1 MPRWARIADG
11 WAVNLDGSD
20 AAAGVSFPRLELRS
34 GVGGWECACL
44 LPDGTAL
51 RVAARAGSRQE
62 AQRLLAARVRDL
74 LGREWT
80 AALDALEPGR

>member
-44 LPDGTAL
+44 LPDGTTL
-51 RVAARAGSRQE
+51 RVASKAGSRLE
-62 AQRLLAARVRDL
+62 AQHLLVERVREL
-74 LGREWT
+74 LGPEWA
-80 AALDALEPGR
+80 AALDALRSAH

>member
-20 AAAGVSFPRLELRS
+20 AAAGMSFPRLELRS
-34 GVGGWECACL
+34 SAGGWECACL

-62 AQRLLAARVRDL
+62 AQRLLAARAPGWASRGST
-74 LGREWT
+74 GRSCGG
-80 AALDALEPGR
+80 P

>member
-51 RVAARAGSRQE
+51 RVAARAGARQE
-62 AQRLLAARVRDL
+62 AQRLLAARARDV
-74 LGREWT
+74 LGPEWAT
-80 AALDALEPGR
+80 ALDTLEPGR